1 MAECQQMLSS
11 DASFEDQ
18 IFWCLKHL
26 EEKLQG
32 ERVSPR
38 EAQSILKSIKLL
50 RSKRTSFVQKRQV
63 MRLACGDYRKK
74 MEEEVETTKQQ
85 IDDSEIEPV
94 HDSTY
99 GRVLRKAKSV
109 KIGEKE
115 ESPLNTFRFNFD
127 VPEEGNGVFE

>member
-1 MAECQQMLSS
+1 MSWNPNTFGNRVNACDFSLPENSRLQKI
-11 DASFEDQ
+11 SFN
-18 IFWCLKHL
+18 W
-26 EEKLQG
+26 
-32 ERVSPR
+32 
-38 EAQSILKSIKLL
+38 LL
-50 RSKRTSFVQKRQV
+50 
-63 MRLACGDYRKK
+63 
-74 MEEEVETTKQQ
+74 TKVDNHE